1 MVAEKGEAAVAIAD
15 PSSGETCRG
24 FGAQLKSPPIAT
36 KRIRRGTQLTII
48 GDADKPVVVTDVA
61 DERVVRIREHQ
72 GRRAATMIKG
82 VGRAASDYLRIDEQV
97 AVADGVKESCGDVA
111 QIERARV
118 AQRQG
123 AGDGAETD
131 LGGAA
136 GTDNTIQRQV
146 TDRSKRRADSI
157 VATASEAE
165 ISGTVQTSGT
175 EAALQDERTTRQA
188 VGRGNTE
195 DRHE

>member
-1 MVAEKGEAAVAIAD
+1 MVAEKGEAAVGIAD

-24 FGAQLKSPPIAT
+24 FGAQLERPPKAT
-36 KRIRRGTQLTII
+36 KQIRRGTQLTII
-48 GDADKPVVVTDVA
+48 GNPDKSVVVTDVA

-97 AVADGVKESCGDVA
+97 AVAGSVKESTAGVT

-123 AGDGAETD
+123 AGDGAETG
-131 LGGAA
+131 LAQAA
-136 GTDNTIQRQV
+136 RTDDTVQRQV
-146 TDRSKRRADSI
+146 ADRSKRCVDSI
-157 VATASEAE
+157 VATPSEAE

>member
-1 MVAEKGEAAVAIAD
+1 MVAEKGEAAVGIAD

-24 FGAQLKSPPIAT
+24 FGAQLERPPIAA
-36 KRIRRGTQLTII
+36 KQIRRGTQLTII
-48 GDADKPVVVTDVA
+48 GNADRPAVVTDVT
-61 DERVVRIREHQ
+61 DERIVRVREHQ
-72 GRRAATMIKG
+72 RRGDAMMNGVTRAAN
-82 VGRAASDYLRIDEQV
+82 DYLRIDEQV
-97 AVADGVKESCGDVA
+97 AVADVVIESGGDITK
-111 QIERARV
+111 IERARV

-123 AGDGAETD
+123 AGDGAETG

-146 TDRSKRRADSI
+146 TDRSKRRVDSI

-165 ISGTVQTSGT
+165 ISGTGQTSGT
-175 EAALQDERTTRQA
+175 EAALQDQRASRQA